1 MLCLY
6 SQYRV
11 RVLTTSDLWSF
22 DLDTLAWTQH
32 TPALSPSPRSGCV
45 FAPDHESG
53 TAVLYGGFCSQPA
66 AGRGDIEKSVTLADQ
81 WYAFSF
87 FFFSFSFLFWI
98 PWNSF

>member
-1 MLCLY
+1 MRIRKYFCVFY
-6 SQYRV
+6 H
-11 RVLTTSDLWSF
+11 SDLWSF
-22 DLDTLAWTQH
+22 DLDALAWTQH

-81 WYAFSF
+81 WYARCFCLCFSVF
-87 FFFSFSFLFWI
+87 
-98 PWNSF
+98 